1 MELLIIFV
9 LILINGIFSMSE
21 IALVSARKARLES
34 AAKKGDSNAK
44 IALSIANEPNRFLST
59 VQIGITL
66 IGILTGIFSGEKMT
80 SDIKAFYGQ
89 FELFAPYQHTLAV
102 TTVVLLIT
110 YLSLVFGE
118 LVPKRIG
125 LTNPEFIAK
134 TVARPMNMLS
144 TLTAPFVWLLTFSSD
159 LLIKILNIKPFYRQ

>member
-89 FELFAPYQHTLAV
+89 FELFA
-102 TTVVLLIT
+102 
-110 YLSLVFGE
+110 
-118 LVPKRIG
+118 
-125 LTNPEFIAK
+125 LTN
-134 TVARPMNMLS
+134 
-144 TLTAPFVWLLTFSSD
+144 
-159 LLIKILNIKPFYRQ
+159 ILWR